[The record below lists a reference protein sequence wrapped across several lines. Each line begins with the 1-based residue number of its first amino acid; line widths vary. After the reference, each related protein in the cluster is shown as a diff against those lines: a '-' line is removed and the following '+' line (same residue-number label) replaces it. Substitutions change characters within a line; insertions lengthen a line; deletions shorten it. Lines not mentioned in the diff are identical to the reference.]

1 MLFRRRAR
9 EKPALPSVPEGR
21 AVYAVGDVHGR
32 ADLLDELMTHIDAD
46 AAGLGGLSPALVF
59 LGDYVDR
66 GPDSRG
72 VIDRVLAVI
81 GSGRYE
87 VHALK
92 GNHEHALSRFLE
104 DPAVGP
110 AWVSYGGLATVGSYL
125 GSAVSLPTDE
135 AGWEAMRVQLA
146 DAVPERH
153 RAFLDSLE
161 LYYVAGDYCF
171 VHAGLKPGVPLE
183 AQEEMDLIAIRRE
196 FLSARKP
203 FEKFVVYGHTPNL
216 EPAIEDHRIGIDTGA
231 FATGILTCLK
241 LVGTERTLLQT
252 GAGAQAARERK
263 TAGH

>member
-1 MLFRRRAR
+1 MLFRRRVR
-9 EKPALPSVPEGR
+9 EKPNLPSIPEGR
-21 AVYAVGDVHGR
+21 TIYAVGDVHGR
-32 ADLLDELMTHIDAD
+32 ADLLAELMALIEAD
-46 AAGLGGLSPALVF
+46 AGALGPARPVLVF

-72 VIDRVLAVI
+72 VVDQVLALI
-81 GSGRYE
+81 DAGRYE

-125 GSAVSLPTDE
+125 GTAVSLPTDE
-135 AGWEAMRVQLA
+135 AGWEAMRAQLA
-146 DAVPERH
+146 DAMPERH
-153 RAFLDSLE
+153 RAFLESLE

-183 AQEEMDLIAIRRE
+183 QQEEMDLIAIRRE
-196 FLSARKP
+196 FLSARRP
-203 FEKFVVYGHTPNL
+203 FEKFIVYGHTPNL

-231 FATGILTCLK
+231 FATGVLTCLK
-241 LVGTERTLLQT
+241 LTGTERAILQT
-252 GAGAQAARERK
+252 GARAEGGLPRK
-263 TAGH
+263 TAAR